1 MPSSVFPPRSAQAQA
16 PDVAA
21 PARLAAA
28 IESVAAADPD
38 RVAIVTAAGLGP
50 DRRRAVSYG
59 TLASDVA
66 VMERRLAEAHPI
78 GVIARSGEIAALV
91 AIVAACGR
99 QRVPLAL
106 VAEDSRDLVGEL
118 RDWSVCGD
126 DLAVPSPPAQGRSR
140 REYDSSSPQVVVAT
154 SGTSGPPKLVE
165 HSWDSLLAAARLAEQ
180 WHGRGWILV
189 YDGTRWAGTQVWLQA
204 ILTGGRLI
212 VPASR
217 DPDCVA
223 RAAADEDVSILP
235 ATPTLLRRVIASA
248 DSDAV
253 GRMRLDRITLGGE
266 AADGQLLEQARAL
279 FPTARVTHVYAT
291 TELGEVFRVSDGL
304 PGFPAECSA
313 GPCREGQN
321 CRPAA
326 MASSSFSSRAT
337 RLRWRPA
344 ISSSAVASG
353 TNFPADAATRSSSA
367 GPRSFLA
374 GSRTFSAPCLVS
386 LTRGPTASP
395 ARSPGRSSPRRLSP
409 SIPSPRVSR
418 RRISGPRRWRRAVR
432 PSRHTACLVCSTS
445 PGSCSRI
452 HRARCREGRLADE
465 RAPIG
470 AGQQPGPSHGRI

>member
-1 MPSSVFPPRSAQAQA
+1 M
-16 PDVAA
+16 
-21 PARLAAA
+21 
-28 IESVAAADPD
+28 
-38 RVAIVTAAGLGP
+38 
-50 DRRRAVSYG
+50 
-59 TLASDVA
+59 
-66 VMERRLAEAHPI
+66 
-78 GVIARSGEIAALV
+78 
-91 AIVAACGR
+91 
-99 QRVPLAL
+99 
-106 VAEDSRDLVGEL
+106 AEDSRDLVGEL

-304 PGFPAECSA
+304 PGFPAEWLGRALPGGAKLSTRRDGELLVQLSRDTA
-313 GPCREGQN
+313 EVATGDLVERRGE
-321 CRPAA
+321 RYE
-326 MASSSFSSRAT
+326 FSGR
-337 RLRWRPA
+337 
-344 ISSSAVASG
+344 
-353 TNFPADAATRSSSA
+353 RSDTIFVGGA
-367 GPRSFLA
+367 KVF
-374 GSRTFSAPCLVS
+374 
-386 LTRGPTASP
+386 
-395 ARSPGRSSPRRLSP
+395 PRRVEDVLRAVPGVVDARAYGLP
-409 SIPSPRVSR
+409 SAITGEIVAAQIVAVDPLPEGVTPENLRAAALAACRSALEAHSVPRVLDFTR
-418 RRISGPRRWRRAVR
+418 KLFTNPSGKVPRRPV
-432 PSRHTACLVCSTS
+432 
-445 PGSCSRI
+445 
-452 HRARCREGRLADE
+452 GR
-465 RAPIG
+465 
-470 AGQQPGPSHGRI
+470 